1 MGSPGGRND
10 ARQTD
15 TTVVMENKHVKYDIL
30 LSEIYLF
37 KINSFYYLFFFYKN
51 WLEAK

>member
-30 LSEIYLF
+30 LSEIDFF
-37 KINSFYYLFFFYKN
+37 KINSFHYLLFFFIKIG
-51 WLEAK
+51 